1 MAFFVQAPI
10 GSLVHMLTASSDFD
24 ATFDVS
30 FETFDVSSFY
40 IFAE

>member
-30 FETFDVSSFY
+30 FEVSMAKK
-40 IFAE
+40 ITH